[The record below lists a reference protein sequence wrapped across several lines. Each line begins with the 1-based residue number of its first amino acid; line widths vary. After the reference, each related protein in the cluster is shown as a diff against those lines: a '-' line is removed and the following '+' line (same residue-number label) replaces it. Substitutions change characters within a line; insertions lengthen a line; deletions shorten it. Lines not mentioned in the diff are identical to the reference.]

1 MTRSHEARTLL
12 RVSFDAVIK
21 NRLASSGDGSLRVGV
36 LGVRKLGGILPIYTT
51 RGERSEGPNHPPSR
65 FSEDTYP
72 KTTRAGGEKFGVQ
85 PFVRSENLKPRTLGL
100 LNVLAVEEERRVR
113 KLGDAEKCQF
123 EVDLHFHAISEF
135 TSIANVSDTEQPIV
149 IPIRKIASGGSVKL
163 EPQSFPRPTS
173 PVDSEKFSSSATVR
187 SSPLMS
193 RHTLPL
199 TVNENSISPV
209 SPLSPIC
216 NGNFNTQQ
224 ESSGTL
230 KRGVITEEKEYFVTS
245 QADTNLGSIELT
257 VTYDS
262 TTCSLHVTLHRA
274 KGLRAMDIHG
284 TSDPFCKL
292 NLVPLT
298 KTSHRLRT
306 KTCLR
311 TINPEFHEKLT
322 FYSVSETDLSLQSL
336 HILVL
341 DDDKYG
347 HDFLG
352 EARFPLNRLR
362 PHISRDLCL
371 NLCKHYPVPREEEV
385 WGEEECWQHGKIFLT
400 LCFSTKKR
408 ALIVNLIKC
417 TNLIP
422 MDSNGFS
429 DPFIK
434 LYLKPDLH
442 KRKYKTGVKWKTL
455 NPIFNE
461 EFAIETKITE
471 LSKQT
476 LVITVWDKDYGKSN
490 DYLGCLELCCNSK
503 GDRLRHWVDMMKYP
517 DHKHEGIHNLSIKP
531 LSS

>member
-1 MTRSHEARTLL
+1 MTYFWY
-12 RVSFDAVIK
+12 SF
-21 NRLASSGDGSLRVGV
+21 
-36 LGVRKLGGILPIYTT
+36 
-51 RGERSEGPNHPPSR
+51 
-65 FSEDTYP
+65 FS
-72 KTTRAGGEKFGVQ
+72 
-85 PFVRSENLKPRTLGL
+85 
-100 LNVLAVEEERRVR
+100 
-113 KLGDAEKCQF
+113 
-123 EVDLHFHAISEF
+123 
-135 TSIANVSDTEQPIV
+135 ANASDTEQPLV
-149 IPIRKIASGGSVKL
+149 IPIRKIASGLSVKDA
-163 EPQSFPRPTS
+163 PPHSKPISPSGDPTKNQPVPTQKLPS
-173 PVDSEKFSSSATVR
+173 PIL
-187 SSPLMS
+187 P

-199 TVNENSISPV
+199 STSQTSTSPH
-209 SPLSPIC
+209 SPLSPVC
-216 NGNFNTQQ
+216 NGGYDRKDFSRN
-224 ESSGTL
+224 L
-230 KRGVITEEKEYFVTS
+230 KLGSMVEDKDDFPI
-245 QADTNLGSIELT
+245 QPIDTNLGSVELT
-257 VTYDS
+257 ITYDS
-262 TTCSLHVTLHRA
+262 TTCSLYVTLHRA
-274 KGLRAMDIHG
+274 KGLKAMDIHG

-306 KTCLR
+306 KTCMK
-311 TINPEFHEKLT
+311 TVNPEFHEKLT

-336 HILVL
+336 HILIL

-371 NLCKHYPVPREEEV
+371 NLCKHYSVPREEEV

-408 ALIVNLIKC
+408 ALVINLIKC

-442 KRKYKTGVKWKTL
+442 KRKYKSSVKWKSL

-461 EFAIETKITE
+461 EFIIETKITE

-490 DYLGCLELCCNSK
+490 DFLGCLELCCNSK
-503 GDRLRHWVDMMKYP
+503 GDRLRQWVDMMKYP
-517 DHKHEGIHNLSIKP
+517 DHKHEGAHNLSNKP
-531 LSS
+531 NSS